1 MFKFELFFFL
11 SFSRGINTE
20 ALHESASFISDV
32 NTGIAAAG
40 DEEQLAAAGMK
51 SRRPTRSLEKKILFE
66 KFYKI

>member
-1 MFKFELFFFL
+1 M
-11 SFSRGINTE
+11 
-20 ALHESASFISDV
+20 HESASFISDV

-51 SRRPTRSLEKKILFE
+51 SRRPTRSLEKQNLFE